1 MSRKKIVMVYE
12 FWDMRTNNLLDAF
25 DTEEDALRALLEV
38 IESQGD
44 RAVEFLMLIE
54 DNTEL
59 DETRVVGMG
68 TQLLDRAR
76 RAA

>member
-1 MSRKKIVMVYE
+1 MNRKMIEMVYE

-25 DTEEDALRALLEV
+25 DTEEEALRALREV

-54 DNTEL
+54 DNSES

-76 RAA
+76 SAA

>member
-1 MSRKKIVMVYE
+1 MVYE

-44 RAVEFLMLIE
+44 RAVEFVMLIE

-59 DETRVVGMG
+59 DKTRVVGMG

-76 RAA
+76 SAA